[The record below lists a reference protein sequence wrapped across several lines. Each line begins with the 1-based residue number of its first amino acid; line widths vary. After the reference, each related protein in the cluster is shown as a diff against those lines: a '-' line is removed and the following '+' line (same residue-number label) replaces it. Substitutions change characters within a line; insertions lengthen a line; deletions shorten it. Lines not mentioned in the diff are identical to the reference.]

1 MQIVKAWYDCYHI
14 RLVEP
19 AEIKKDMKVF
29 VFIPDDREK
38 ISCDTARKRL
48 RGSGK
53 GERLTER
60 LLKSRK
66 ETQPKLRTESV

>member
-1 MQIVKAWYDCYHI
+1 MQLVNAWYDGYHI
-14 RLVEP
+14 RLAEP
-19 AEIKKDMKVF
+19 VEIKKDTKFF
-29 VFIPDDREK
+29 VFIADDRQK
-38 ISCDTARKRL
+38 ISCNEARKRL

-66 ETQPKLRTESV
+66 EDQRYE

>member
-1 MQIVKAWYDCYHI
+1 
-14 RLVEP
+14 
-19 AEIKKDMKVF
+19 MKVF

-66 ETQPKLRTESV
+66 EDLRYE